1 MLWRGTTNV
10 SVSARRPP
18 RSPAKAWGPGEAA
31 EVLRTGGGR
40 PGVQAGGREPGV
52 S

>member
-1 MLWRGTTNV
+1 MLRRGTTNV
-10 SVSARRPP
+10 SVNARRLP

-31 EVLRTGGGR
+31 GDGGEGGLGSR
-40 PGVQAGGREPGV
+40 QGGREPGV